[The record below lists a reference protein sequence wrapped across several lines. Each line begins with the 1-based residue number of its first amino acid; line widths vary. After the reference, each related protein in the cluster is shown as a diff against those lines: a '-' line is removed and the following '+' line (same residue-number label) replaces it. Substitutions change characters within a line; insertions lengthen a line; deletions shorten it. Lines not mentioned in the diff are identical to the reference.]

1 MWPIVLAIAPVFLLI
16 FLGYAIRAWHLLT
29 DGFWEPAER
38 LIYFVLFPSLLVA
51 TLASAELAD
60 LDIAPMAGALVA
72 AIAVITA
79 VLFLLRPLL
88 RVSGPAFTSV
98 FQGVTRQN
106 TYIGL
111 AVALAVF
118 AEQGLAA
125 AAVAVAVI
133 VPLVNLLSVAVL
145 ARFGAGG
152 QTSWLGAAQQVAR
165 NPLII
170 ACAIGI
176 VLNVSGIGLPPII
189 GPLLHI
195 LGRAALPL
203 GLMAVGAGLDLTA
216 ARTIG
221 PPVAVAVGL
230 RLIALPAI
238 TALACQALDVGTV
251 ATFVAILFN
260 ATPTSSS
267 AFILARLMGG
277 DARLMA
283 GIITVQTAL
292 SLITLPLVLALG
304 SLT

>member
-1 MWPIVLAIAPVFLLI
+1 MLPIVLAIAPVFLLI
-16 FLGYAIRAWHLLT
+16 FLGYAIRARHLLA

-38 LIYFVLFPSLLVA
+38 LIYVVLFPALLVA

-72 AIAVITA
+72 AIAALVAI
-79 VLFLLRPLL
+79 LLLLRPLL
-88 RVSGPAFTSV
+88 SLSGPAYTSV
-98 FQGVTRQN
+98 FQGVVRQN

-111 AVALAVF
+111 AVAFAVF

-133 VPLVNLLSVAVL
+133 VPLVNLLSVTVL
-145 ARFGAGG
+145 ARFGTGG
-152 QTSWLGAAQQVAR
+152 QASWQGAARQVAR

-170 ACAIGI
+170 ACAVGI
-176 VLNVSGIGLPPII
+176 LLNVTGIGLPPVV
-189 GPLLHI
+189 GPLLEI

-216 ARTIG
+216 ARTAG

-230 RLIALPAI
+230 RLIALPAV
-238 TALACQALDVGTV
+238 TVLACQLLDVGPV
-251 ATFVAILFN
+251 AAFVAILFN
-260 ATPTSSS
+260 ATPASPSSY
-267 AFILARLMGG
+267 ILARLLGG

-283 GIITVQTAL
+283 GIVTVQTAL
-292 SLITLPLVLALG
+292 SLVTLPLVLTFGVLA
-304 SLT
+304 

>member
-1 MWPIVLAIAPVFLLI
+1 MLPIVLAIAPVFLLI
-16 FLGYAIRAWHLLT
+16 FLGYAARARRLLA

-38 LIYFVLFPSLLVA
+38 LIYFVLFPALLIE

-72 AIAVITA
+72 AIAVLVA
-79 VLFLLRPLL
+79 VLLLLRPLL
-88 RVSGPAFTSV
+88 RLPGPAYTSV
-98 FQGVTRQN
+98 FQGVVRQN

-111 AVALAVF
+111 AVAFAVY

-133 VPLVNLLSVAVL
+133 VPLVNLLSVTVL
-145 ARFGAGG
+145 ARFGSQG
-152 QTSWLGAAQQVAR
+152 QASWRGAARQVAR

-176 VLNVSGIGLPPII
+176 ALNATGIGLPPVI
-189 GPLLHI
+189 GPLLQI

-203 GLMAVGAGLDLTA
+203 GLIAVGAGLDLAA
-216 ARTIG
+216 ARAAG
-221 PPVAVAVGL
+221 PPVALAAGL
-230 RLIALPAI
+230 RLIVLPAV
-238 TALACQALDVGTV
+238 TALACQALGVGPV
-251 ATFVAILFN
+251 ATFVAVLFN
-260 ATPTSSS
+260 GTPASPSSY
-267 AFILARLMGG
+267 ILARLLGG

-292 SLITLPLVLALG
+292 SLLTLPLVLTVGGLR
-304 SLT
+304 